1 MVVYAGMRYDYMG
14 LIRGLRRF
22 RAIMAICIIIGV
34 SAFPTMTAHAD
45 AFGITDELDGLDGDG
60 KYLGQESRDNYQ
72 LDVQK
77 LGIKDAGY
85 EILNAISNGIFS
97 AIAFVGMA
105 TISVFYFALDFDIAA
120 LLEPMVN
127 SVQSSLRL
135 NVFLPIFQL
144 ALVGAFALIIIR
156 FARRDFNGLMTQF
169 GKIIFIFIL
178 SLLVV
183 HDSATFLSYTGN
195 ITKELSVSIMTGISG
210 TNLNT
215 GTAKYAATASGVLWT
230 SLVHEPWKS
239 LEFSG
244 YDYTDDDVDFFL
256 TTTDAEE
263 REAKVKE
270 IRDSDAGAFKKE
282 LTGQRIGQGAIMF
295 LTMLIKCIVFMIVA
309 VILVLFQAAT
319 IAIVLFA
326 PVILLLSLVPGF
338 DFMVLGL
345 WCRKILEL
353 QIGILVVTF
362 LMGVIILID
371 GLIQGLASTFGWY
384 VALILQIAMCTGIYF
399 MRYEILNMLSMATM
413 MMGNPRRL
421 RYGMNYL
428 GNPYR
433 FMAKQARMQRRYERS
448 GYRNMNLGR
457 RKRTDIGTEQPQRDG
472 QPRQSST
479 TTSRPSTYQ
488 SSSQSPLAHQEPQR
502 YQDRRETESYTGI
515 KSVSYYAPSDV
526 TDNWHELW
534 NNAEKKNPKG
544 RIQTGETGRGR
555 RRGGHQGTQTVPT
568 GDCRVAGQDSGPER
582 PVSHQGA
589 QSVPAGGQGAAGQ
602 APGPERP
609 VSHQVAQPV
618 PAGGQGAAGL
628 ARPVSHRNSPH
639 K

>member
-1 MVVYAGMRYDYMG
+1 MD
-14 LIRGLRRF
+14 LIRMLRRF
-22 RAIMAICIIIGV
+22 LVAICIIIGV
-34 SAFPTMTAHAD
+34 SASPTMTAHAD

-60 KYLGQESRDNYQ
+60 KYLGQEYRDNYQ

-156 FARRDFNGLMTQF
+156 FARRDFNGLMAQF

-270 IRDSDAGAFKKE
+270 IRDNNNAGAFKKE

-326 PVILLLSLVPGF
+326 PVILLLSLIPGF
-338 DFMVLGL
+338 DFMILGL

-433 FMAKQARMQRRYERS
+433 FMAKQARMQRRNERS
-448 GYRNMNLGR
+448 GYRNINLGR
-457 RKRTDIGTEQPQRDG
+457 RRRTDTGTEQSQRNE

-488 SSSQSPLAHQEPQR
+488 SSPQSPPAHQER
-502 YQDRRETESYTGI
+502 YQDRRENESYTGI

-534 NNAEKKNPKG
+534 NNAEKKNPEG
-544 RIQTGETGRGR
+544 RIQTGETGSGR
-555 RRGGHQGTQTVPT
+555 RRVGHQVAQTVPT
-568 GDCRVAGQDSGPER
+568 GDRRAAGQTPGPER
-582 PVSHQGA
+582 PVSYQRA
-589 QSVPAGGQGAAGQ
+589 QPVPEGGQGAAGQ

-609 VSHQVAQPV
+609 VSHQ
-618 PAGGQGAAGL
+618 G
-628 ARPVSHRNSPH
+628 
-639 K
+639 